1 MQIEQIVSNELHL
14 GQQLNKSVENDR
26 ANFALLLALMSG
38 DVEDQAQF
46 HLQSNAATD
55 VDCHST
61 SLRDQFEV
69 PPLQTLVADP
79 LGELQ
84 SLKCTQ
90 MINDRGLQDIRLS
103 HCLNPEPLSF
113 ELGKKHGIDSDVV
126 DNMGLSALRKFTS
139 QPSQPLIEQLIPD
152 SIIALQQNYSAQL
165 VNH

>member
-46 HLQSNAATD
+46 HLQSDTPVTENEIAP
-55 VDCHST
+55 
-61 SLRDQFEV
+61 LRDQFEV

-90 MINDRGLQDIRLS
+90 MINDSGLLDVRLS

-113 ELGKKHGIDSDVV
+113 TLGKKHGVDSDVV
-126 DNMGLSALRKFTS
+126 DNRGLSTLRKFTS